1 MNKDHFAKSF
11 GFFDYEEMLDNTTT
25 VFQDQ
30 DIAWCIS
37 KLPQGK
43 FLTWDNAE
51 IADDRVEV
59 FYTKEEAEDY
69 LSILRNRAKGGEKL
83 IH

>member
-25 VFQDQ
+25 VFLDQ

-37 KLPQGK
+37 KLPQGE

-69 LSILRNRAKGGEKL
+69 LNILRNRAKAEEKM